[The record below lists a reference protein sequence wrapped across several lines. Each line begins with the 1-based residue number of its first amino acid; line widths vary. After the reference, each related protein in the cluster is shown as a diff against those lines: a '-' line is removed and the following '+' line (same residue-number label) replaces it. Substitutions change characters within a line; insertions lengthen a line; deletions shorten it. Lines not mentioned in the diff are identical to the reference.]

1 MLLAHTEPASRA
13 RVITDA
19 HEVASRLLELQA
31 SLNEDLLLEANLRG
45 FDARLE
51 ATPAHAPTA
60 AGTYHWHAFV
70 FAMRIALK
78 ERGWAIK
85 NHMNCPFVISPDKTV
100 SILVMTGDSETGK
113 EFGIPKNQADKGRV
127 LSDAID
133 INQSYD
139 LFESAA
145 ISHMER
151 GASGTQLWVL
161 LYHVERDSTGM
172 PKEIRTELSLP
183 SRFEK
188 KKIVGWT
195 ERIVLR
201 SLDVGAEPAI
211 ERPAPVEPIDF
222 PVERRNAG

>member
-1 MLLAHTEPASRA
+1 MLLAHTEPAPRA
-13 RVITDA
+13 RVITDV
-19 HEVASRLLELQA
+19 HEVASRLLELDK
-31 SLNEDLLLEANLRG
+31 SLSEQLLLESNLRG
-45 FDARLE
+45 FEARLE

-70 FAMRIALK
+70 FAIRLALK
-78 ERGWAIK
+78 EQGWTMK
-85 NHMNCPFVISPDKTV
+85 NHLNCPFVISPDKTI
-100 SILVMTGDSETGK
+100 SILVMTGDGETGN
-113 EFGIPKNQADKGRV
+113 EFGNPKNQADKGRV

-133 INQSYD
+133 INQNYD

-161 LYHVERDSTGM
+161 LYHVERDNNGI

-188 KKIVGWT
+188 KRIVGWA

-201 SLDVGAEPAI
+201 HLDIGTEPAI
-211 ERPAPVEPIDF
+211 ERPLPVEPIDF

>member
-1 MLLAHTEPASRA
+1 MLLAHTEPAPRA

-19 HEVASRLLELQA
+19 NEVASRLLELEK
-31 SLNEDLLLEANLRG
+31 SLKEELLLESNLRG
-45 FDARLE
+45 FEARLE
-51 ATPAHAPTA
+51 ATPSHAPTA

-70 FAMRIALK
+70 FAIRTVLK
-78 ERGWAIK
+78 ERGWTIK

-100 SILVMTGDSETGK
+100 SVLVMTGDAETGK
-113 EFGIPKNQADKGRV
+113 EFGSPKNQADKGRV

-133 INQSYD
+133 VNQSYD

-145 ISHMER
+145 ISHMEK

-161 LYHVERDSTGM
+161 LYHVERDSKGKPT
-172 PKEIRTELSLP
+172 EIRTELSLP

-201 SLDVGAEPAI
+201 SLDVGTEPAV
-211 ERPAPVEPIDF
+211 ERPVPLEPIDF